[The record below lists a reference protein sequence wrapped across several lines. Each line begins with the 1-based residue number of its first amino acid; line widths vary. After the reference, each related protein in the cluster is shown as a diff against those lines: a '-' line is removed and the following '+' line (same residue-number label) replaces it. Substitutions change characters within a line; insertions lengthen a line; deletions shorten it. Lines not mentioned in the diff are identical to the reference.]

1 MIYGYARVSTK
12 GQARHGNSL
21 EEQERL
27 LKQHGAEIIFVEY
40 GISGAKK
47 NRPEFTAMLGRL
59 KEGDTLIVNK
69 FDRFAR
75 SLSWASDLIDDLIGK
90 GITVNVLNFGI
101 LSNDPTSKLTR
112 NILLCFAEYERDM
125 IYERTAEGKAVKKEN
140 QPDWIEGRPKKISI
154 PQEYI
159 DKVYNGKLTV
169 SKACSELGISR
180 TTWYNE
186 NRGKI

>member
-12 GQARHGNSL
+12 GQARNGNSL

-27 LKQHGAEIIFVEY
+27 LKQNGAEKIYVEK

-47 NRPEFTAMLGRL
+47 DRPEFNKML
-59 KEGDTLIVNK
+59 KELKPGDIMMVTK

-75 SLSWASDLIDDLIGK
+75 SLSWASELINDLISK
-90 GITVNVLNFGI
+90 GITVNVLNFGV
-101 LSNDPTSKLTR
+101 LSNDPTSKLMR

-125 IYERTAEGKAVKKEN
+125 IYERTAEGKAVKREN
-140 QPDWIEGRPKKISI
+140 EPDWVEGRPKKIKI

-159 DKVYNGKLTV
+159 DKVDKGEMSV
-169 SKACSELGISR
+169 SKACREIGISR
-180 TTWYNE
+180 ASWYN
-186 NRGKI
+186 NV